1 MEIRE
6 PMNAGDYQDRDI
18 KAVFVALIELG
29 QILKP
34 FEKSYVIIGG
44 SVPWLLLDQ
53 GRPPHLGTL
62 DIDIGLNP
70 ENLDDGQYA
79 TLVETLERAGYRR
92 DFPSSKPF
100 QLQKLVGL
108 HDGGVPVPVIVDLL
122 APKGVKL
129 KGNKPQL
136 VQGLRVL
143 QVDGCGLA
151 LRSHTT
157 KEIRG
162 TMPDGRPNMVELPIS
177 SIPALLVMKGYALCG
192 RDKMKDAY
200 DIYYSVRNYP
210 GGAAKL
216 GEDCRPLLEDPIA
229 AEGFRL
235 LASKFREREDFGPAT
250 VRKLLEEA
258 ASEFRDMEP
267 EQIQTD
273 AFGQVSAFLRAL
285 EIPEP

>member
-6 PMNAGDYQDRDI
+6 PINAGDYQDRDI
-18 KAVFVALIELG
+18 KAAFVALIELG

-34 FEKSYVIIGG
+34 FAKSYVIVGG
-44 SVPWLLLDQ
+44 SVPWLLLDH
-53 GRPPHLGTL
+53 GKPPHLGTL

-70 ENLDDGQYA
+70 EDLDDGQYA

-92 DFPSSKPF
+92 DLEDLKPF
-100 QLQKLVGL
+100 QLRKLVDT
-108 HDGGVPVPVIVDLL
+108 HDGGDPVPVIVDLL

-136 VQGLRVL
+136 VQGLRVQ
-143 QVDGCGLA
+143 QVDGCGVA
-151 LRSHTT
+151 LRNHTN
-157 KEIRG
+157 KEIKG
-162 TMPDGRPNMVELPIS
+162 NMPDGRPNTVELPVA
-177 SIPALLVMKGYALCG
+177 SIPALLVMKGYALSG

-210 GGAAKL
+210 GGPAKL
-216 GEDCRPLLEDPIA
+216 AEDCKPLLTDPIA
-229 AEGFRL
+229 AEGFHL

-250 VRKLLEEA
+250 VRKFLEEA
-258 ASEFRDMEP
+258 SPEFTDMEP

-273 AFGQVSAFLRAL
+273 TFGQVDKFLQAL
-285 EIPEP
+285 GIS

>member
-1 MEIRE
+1 MEISE
-6 PMNAGDYQDRDI
+6 PINAGDYHERDI
-18 KAVFVALIELG
+18 KAAFVALIELG

-34 FEKSYVIIGG
+34 FEKSYVIVGG
-44 SVPWLLLDQ
+44 SVPWLLLDH
-53 GRPPHLGTL
+53 GKPPYLGTL

-92 DFPSSKPF
+92 DVEYLKPF
-100 QLQKLVGL
+100 QLVRSIQID
-108 HDGGVPVPVIVDLL
+108 DGEPVAVIVDLL

-136 VQGLRVL
+136 VQGFRVQ

-151 LRSHTT
+151 LQNHTS
-157 KEIRG
+157 KEIKG
-162 TMPDGRPNMVELPIS
+162 TMPDGRPNTVELSIA

-210 GGAAKL
+210 GGPVNLAVACK
-216 GEDCRPLLEDPIA
+216 PLLDDKIA
-229 AEGFRL
+229 SEGFCL
-235 LASKFREREDFGPAT
+235 LASKFREREDFGPVT
-250 VRKLLEEA
+250 VRKFLEEA
-258 ASEFRDMEP
+258 SPEFTNMEP
-267 EQIQTD
+267 EQVQTD
-273 AFGQVSAFLRAL
+273 AFGQVDAFVNAL
-285 EIPEP
+285 GIR

>member
-6 PMNAGDYQDRDI
+6 PINAGDYQDRDI
-18 KAVFVALIELG
+18 KAAFVALIELG

-34 FEKSYVIIGG
+34 FDKSYVIVGG
-44 SVPWLLLDQ
+44 SVPWLLLDH
-53 GRPPHLGTL
+53 GKPPHLGTL

-70 ENLDDGQYA
+70 EDLDDGQYA
-79 TLVETLERAGYRR
+79 TLVETLERADYRR
-92 DFPSSKPF
+92 DLEGLKPF
-100 QLQKLVGL
+100 QLLKLVNT
-108 HDGGVPVPVIVDLL
+108 HDGGYPVPVIVDLL

-136 VQGLRVL
+136 VQGLRVQ
-143 QVDGCGLA
+143 QVDGCGVA
-151 LRSHTT
+151 LRNHTN
-157 KEIRG
+157 KKIEG
-162 TMPDGRPNMVELPIS
+162 NMPDGRPNTVSLPVA
-177 SIPALLVMKGYALCG
+177 SIPALLVMKGYALTG

-216 GEDCRPLLEDPIA
+216 AEDCKPLLADSIA

-235 LASKFREREDFGPAT
+235 LASKFRERDDFGPAT
-250 VRKLLEEA
+250 VRKFLEEA
-258 ASEFRDMEP
+258 APEFTDMEP

-273 AFGQVSAFLRAL
+273 AFGQVDVFLRAMN
-285 EIPEP
+285 IR